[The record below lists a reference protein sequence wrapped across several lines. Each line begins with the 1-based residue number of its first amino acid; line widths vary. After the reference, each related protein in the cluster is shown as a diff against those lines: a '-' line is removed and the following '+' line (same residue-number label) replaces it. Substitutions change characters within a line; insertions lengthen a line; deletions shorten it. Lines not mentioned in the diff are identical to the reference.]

1 MQDLSIEKID
11 AVRAAIEQAA
21 TVQEIKHAL
30 NVASAAQVYAQQSK
44 AGKEVELRVSEY
56 VLQRRAQTR
65 RDSTRGES
73 SRADKGG
80 ESIVFRN
87 CTR

>member
-44 AGKEVELRVSEY
+44 AGKEVELRVSSAKLIASIAPYLCSRVTIGPFPCGEH
-56 VLQRRAQTR
+56 RSGRAIWR
-65 RDSTRGES
+65 
-73 SRADKGG
+73 
-80 ESIVFRN
+80 V
-87 CTR
+87 